1 MIEIAAVLALLG
13 LFIASMT
20 AAALAFL
27 FFSNEYRRAK
37 LDDAIIIAIAKGN
50 YRNADKRVHNARLR
64 AVRKH

>member
-1 MIEIAAVLALLG
+1 MLEVAATLALLG
-13 LFIASMT
+13 IFIGSMT

-27 FFSNEYRRAK
+27 FFMNEIRRAQ
-37 LDDAIIIAIAKGN
+37 LDDAIIEAIAKGN